1 MGGKGAGKSARF
13 ALGGNHDSFVHG
25 ENFFSPGVHLLRRHR
40 SEHHEPDFRGLV
52 QHGAGF
58 DPLEGRAGKIPI
70 GFTTIK
76 TTEPSFAELIGG
88 LIIYSR
94 KGDLNGGK

>member
-1 MGGKGAGKSARF
+1 MLWEEITTVSCM
-13 ALGGNHDSFVHG
+13 
-25 ENFFSPGVHLLRRHR
+25 EQTFFSPGVHLLRRHR
-40 SEHHEPDFRGLV
+40 SDHHEPDFRGLV
-52 QHGAGF
+52 QHGAGC

-88 LIIYSR
+88 LIICSR
-94 KGDLNGGK
+94 TGDLNGGK